1 MRLADNQINPLIE
14 AVRMGCLY
22 VYKEV
27 NMGNVIMKA
36 DMIEYQD
43 INVKIAL
50 DACTPAGV
58 DALDDRITAIET
70 WIEEVSPTTNGGE

>member
-1 MRLADNQINPLIE
+1 
-14 AVRMGCLY
+14 
-22 VYKEV
+22 
-27 NMGNVIMKA
+27 MGNVIMKA

-58 DALDDRITAIET
+58 DALDERIDAIED
-70 WIEEVSPTTNGGE
+70 WIAEVSPTTNGGE